1 MTTNLI
7 ILVGL
12 IYVYIGVNFLA
23 QNKIGM
29 GITFLAYALA
39 NLGLYVEATS

>member
-1 MTTNLI
+1 MSNYLI

-12 IYVYIGVNFLA
+12 IYVYIGITFFLKN
-23 QNKIGM
+23 QYGM

-39 NLGLYVEATS
+39 NIGLWIEAQ

>member
-7 ILVGL
+7 IFVGL
-12 IYVYIGVNFLA
+12 IYVYIGVSFLI
-23 QNKIGM
+23 QNKVGM

-39 NLGLYVEATS
+39 NLGLYVEARA

>member
-7 ILVGL
+7 IFVGL
-12 IYVYIGVNFLA
+12 IYVYIGVNFLI
-23 QNKIGM
+23 QDKLGM

-39 NLGLYVEATS
+39 NLGLYLESRA